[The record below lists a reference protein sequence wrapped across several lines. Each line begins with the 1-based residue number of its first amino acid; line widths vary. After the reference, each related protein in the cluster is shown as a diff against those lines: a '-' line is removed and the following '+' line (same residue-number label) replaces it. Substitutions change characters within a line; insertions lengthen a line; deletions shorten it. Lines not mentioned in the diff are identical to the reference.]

1 MKRVLVVDDE
11 PAILFGLSEA
21 LADARR
27 GIAVVTAAGGHEA
40 LQILES
46 QKIDLVLTDLR
57 MPEVDGFELLAY
69 LRRDLP
75 HVPVILM
82 TAHGADE
89 LARVG
94 GVADEFECF
103 SKPID
108 LSALRQHIQDRIAQR
123 VRGKVENISLASFL
137 QLLEMERKTCTLS
150 VVAGAHHGKLYFRG
164 GRLIGAEADGQT
176 GQQAALEIVTWDQ
189 ADVEISDLAPGVEP
203 TLDGGL
209 QFFLM
214 EGMRLKDER
223 ERGLQ
228 PAAPGEARDEDS
240 ALAGLVHGS
249 AFEGLEALGSPEEV
263 AGRIRESLERARE
276 IAGGLGTLLVEIGR
290 GAVIGAAG
298 VTEDLDL
305 EGIADA
311 FAQLLRAR
319 QLLAQKTAKGD
330 RDGFEEAVVTSADRQ
345 YLARVL
351 PSGTCFLLVA
361 LDRAAANLG
370 MARLQ
375 LTGLERSLTEKLPAL
390 TGAGS
395 GASSSGSGRGGGGR
409 KPGRRS

>member
-1 MKRVLVVDDE
+1 MKRVLIVDDE

-21 LADARR
+21 LADERR
-27 GIAVVTAAGGHEA
+27 GLAVVTASGGQEA
-40 LQILES
+40 LEILES

-94 GVADEFECF
+94 ADEFECF

-108 LSALRQHIQDRIAQR
+108 LVALRQHIQDRIAQR

-150 VVAGAHHGKLYFRG
+150 VVAGVHHGKLHFRG
-164 GRLIGAEADGQT
+164 GRLIGAEADGEA
-176 GQQAALEIVTWDQ
+176 GQSAALEIVTWDQ
-189 ADVEISDLAPGVEP
+189 ADVEISHLAKGVEP

-228 PAAPGEARDEDS
+228 PAAPADAREEDS
-240 ALAGLVHGS
+240 ALEGLVQDS
-249 AFEGLEALGSPEEV
+249 AFEGLEILGSPEEV
-263 AGRIRESLERARE
+263 AGRIRDGLERARE

-290 GAVIGAAG
+290 GAVIGAAAVAEG
-298 VTEDLDL
+298 LDL

-319 QLLAQKTAKGD
+319 QLLAQMHGSGD
-330 RDGFEEAVVTSADRQ
+330 RDRFEEVVITSADRQ
-345 YLARVL
+345 YLARIL
-351 PSGTCFLLVA
+351 PSGSFFLLVA
-361 LDRAAANLG
+361 LDRPAANLG

-375 LTGLERSLTEKLPAL
+375 LAGLERSLAEKLPAL
-390 TGAGS
+390 TGTAATPAEPARP
-395 GASSSGSGRGGGGR
+395 GAR
-409 KPGRRS
+409 KPGRRP

>member
-1 MKRVLVVDDE
+1 MKRVLIVDDE
-11 PAILFGLSEA
+11 PAIRFGLSEA
-21 LADARR
+21 LADERR
-27 GIAVVTAAGGHEA
+27 GLAVVTASGGQEA
-40 LQILES
+40 LEILES

-94 GVADEFECF
+94 GAADEFECF

-108 LSALRQHIQDRIAQR
+108 LTSLRQHIQDRIAQR

-150 VVAGAHHGKLYFRG
+150 VVAGAHQGKLYFRG

-228 PAAPGEARDEDS
+228 PVAPGEARDEDS
-240 ALAGLVHGS
+240 ALDGLIQGS

-263 AGRIRESLERARE
+263 AGKIRDGLERARE

-290 GAVIGAAG
+290 GAVIGAAA
-298 VTEDLDL
+298 VTEGLDL

-319 QLLAQKTAKGD
+319 QLLAQTRGPGD
-330 RDGFEEAVVTSADRQ
+330 RDRFEEVVTTSADRQ
-345 YLARVL
+345 YLARIL
-351 PSGTCFLLVA
+351 PSGGFFLLAA
-361 LDRAAANLG
+361 LDRPAANLG

-375 LTGLERSLTEKLPAL
+375 LAGLERSLAEKLPAL
-390 TGAGS
+390 
-395 GASSSGSGRGGGGR
+395 GGPATPTAPARPGVR
-409 KPGRRS
+409 KPGRR

>member
-1 MKRVLVVDDE
+1 MKRVLIVDDE

-21 LADARR
+21 LADERR
-27 GIAVVTAAGGHEA
+27 GLAVVTAPGGQEA
-40 LQILES
+40 LEILES

-94 GVADEFECF
+94 ADEFECF

-108 LSALRQHIQDRIAQR
+108 LVALRQHIQDRIAQR

-150 VVAGAHHGKLYFRG
+150 VVAGVHHGQLHFRG
-164 GRLIGAEADGQT
+164 GRLIGAEADGET
-176 GQQAALEIVTWDQ
+176 GQRAALEIVTWDQ
-189 ADVEISDLAPGVEP
+189 ADVEISHLAKGVEP

-228 PAAPGEARDEDS
+228 PAAPADAREEDS
-240 ALAGLVHGS
+240 ALEGLVQDS

-263 AGRIRESLERARE
+263 AGRIRDGLERARE

-290 GAVIGAAG
+290 GAVIGAAAVSEG
-298 VTEDLDL
+298 LDL

-319 QLLAQKTAKGD
+319 QLLARNGQPDGAGD
-330 RDGFEEAVVTSADRQ
+330 RDRFEEVVTTSADRQ
-345 YLARVL
+345 YLARIL
-351 PSGTCFLLVA
+351 PSGSFFLLVA
-361 LDRAAANLG
+361 LDRPAANLG

-375 LTGLERSLTEKLPAL
+375 LAGLERSLAEKLPAL
-390 TGAGS
+390 TGTAATS
-395 GASSSGSGRGGGGR
+395 EPARPGAR
-409 KPGRRS
+409 KPGRRT

>member
-1 MKRVLVVDDE
+1 MKRVLIVDDE

-21 LADARR
+21 LADERR
-27 GIAVVTAAGGHEA
+27 GLAVVTASGGQEA
-40 LQILES
+40 LEILES

-94 GVADEFECF
+94 ADEFECF

-108 LSALRQHIQDRIAQR
+108 LVALRQHIQDRIAQR

-150 VVAGAHHGKLYFRG
+150 VVAGVHHGKLHFRG
-164 GRLIGAEADGQT
+164 GRLIGAEADGEA
-176 GQQAALEIVTWDQ
+176 GQRAALEIVTWDQ
-189 ADVEISDLAPGVEP
+189 ADVEISHLAKGVEP

-228 PAAPGEARDEDS
+228 PAAPADAREEDS
-240 ALAGLVHGS
+240 ALEGLVQDS
-249 AFEGLEALGSPEEV
+249 AFEGLEILGSPEEV
-263 AGRIRESLERARE
+263 AGRIRDGLERARE

-290 GAVIGAAG
+290 GAVIGAAAVAEG
-298 VTEDLDL
+298 LDL

-319 QLLAQKTAKGD
+319 QLLAQMHGSGD
-330 RDGFEEAVVTSADRQ
+330 RDRFEEVVITSADRQ
-345 YLARVL
+345 YLARIL
-351 PSGTCFLLVA
+351 PSGSFFLLVA
-361 LDRAAANLG
+361 LDRPAANLG

-375 LTGLERSLTEKLPAL
+375 LAGLERSLAEKLPAL
-390 TGAGS
+390 TGTAATPAEPARP
-395 GASSSGSGRGGGGR
+395 GAR
-409 KPGRRS
+409 KPGRRP